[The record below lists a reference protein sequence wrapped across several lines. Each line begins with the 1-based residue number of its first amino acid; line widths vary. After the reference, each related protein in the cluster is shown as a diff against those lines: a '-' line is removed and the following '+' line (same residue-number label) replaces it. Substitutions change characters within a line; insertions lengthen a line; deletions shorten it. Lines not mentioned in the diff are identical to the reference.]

1 MFPAP
6 PCGGRGYRVI
16 QPDHPARTLSF
27 TKVLDFMTENN
38 LPEPWLRGTLIEVPA
53 VLRAVLH
60 ALELAEEDVG
70 RWCGG
75 LSDDELNLRPAGMAS
90 VAFHVRHM
98 ARSLDRLLTYA
109 EGNRLNPEQLN
120 ALKIELDPSVSRQEL
135 FAEFAL
141 AMKQSA
147 VRIRAFRGA
156 DLEQVRGVGNKQL
169 STSLGGILVHV
180 ADHTQR
186 HAGQAIITAKIVLA
200 CRKQT

>member
-1 MFPAP
+1 
-6 PCGGRGYRVI
+6 
-16 QPDHPARTLSF
+16 
-27 TKVLDFMTENN
+27 
-38 LPEPWLRGTLIEVPA
+38 